1 MAELPAPTARDL
13 RIMFSLLY
21 NKQLF
26 DGISKSQCDSGHHE
40 WVNVN
45 ICKDQVCVVYHVPRY
60 NCAYC
65 KIERYDVC
73 KHEWKYTGDSK
84 TCRVCNKYEPAPV
97 CEHDFEAVGGF
108 NVCKKCKL
116 QTMRLRGDGF
126 YATPIDAGQ
135 FGNVTSPAVS
145 TLGLFA
151 FGNAALDNEKPR
163 PICPELSHEWIRSV
177 FGGYYCSRCNST
189 K

>member
-13 RIMFSLLY
+13 RIMLSLLY
-21 NKQLF
+21 DKKVF
-26 DGISKSQCDSGHHE
+26 DAISKSQCDSGHHE
-40 WVNVN
+40 WEDMN
-45 ICKDQVCVVYHVPRY
+45 ICTSPGCGVYHIPRY
-60 NCAYC
+60 ACAYC
-65 KIERYDVC
+65 GVERHNVC

-84 TCRVCNKYEPAPV
+84 TCRVCNKYEHAPV

-135 FGNVTSPAVS
+135 FGNVTSPAASGQFV
-145 TLGLFA
+145 
-151 FGNAALDNEKPR
+151 FGNFSPV
-163 PICPELSHEWIRSV
+163 PMCPPGQHDWTLTDQDDFIR
-177 FGGYYCSRCNST
+177 YCKRCNTSSV
-189 K
+189 KVQK